1 MKITTACPI
10 IGLALLVIL
19 ASTPAAAAAT
29 TIGGDEGWYTFH
41 CNVNGASVYIDGGYK
56 GQIAQGVLSVPVYT
70 TGTPYQAYRVE
81 MAGYQSV
88 ANSLPTGPAAGETV
102 DVYVTL
108 NPVATTGSIRATSTP
123 SGAAIYLNGNYRGTA
138 PLTISDLT
146 PGSYQMEADMPGYQ
160 PYPTTVTVTSGKT
173 TDVLFPLE
181 VISQPGSIVVNS
193 NPSGA
198 YVYMDATYKGK
209 TPMTLSSVSPKDH
222 VIELDLNGYYDW
234 KTTVTVSPGVTSYV
248 SAQMNPIPSQNPGYI
263 SVTSSPSGASVSV
276 DGAYKGQT
284 SDTQALV
291 VGDLTAGSHTVALTL
306 SGYQDYSTS
315 VSVQSGV
322 TTPLSVAMTPLPPG
336 PTGSISVSSS
346 PTGADVYLD
355 NAYKGITPVTLTSV
369 SPGSY
374 TVKVQLSGY
383 QDWSDTVQVN
393 ADSTSYVSAS
403 LNPFTTPTQAGAL
416 PFAALGALAVF
427 GLILVAKRRL

>member
-1 MKITTACPI
+1 MKNIAACPI
-10 IGLALLVIL
+10 IGLALLVIV
-19 ASTPAAAAAT
+19 AGIPSATAAG
-29 TIGGDEGWYTFH
+29 IGGDEGWYTFH

-56 GQIAQGVLSVPVYT
+56 GEIAQGVLSVPVYT
-70 TGTPYQAYRVE
+70 TGAPYQAYRVE
-81 MAGYQSV
+81 MPGYQSV
-88 ANSLPTGPAAGETV
+88 ANNLPTGPAAGETV

-108 NPVATTGSIRATSTP
+108 NPLATSGSIYATSTP

-146 PGSYQMEADMPGYQ
+146 PGSYRIEADMPGYQ
-160 PYPTTVTVTSGKT
+160 PYPTTVSVTSGQT
-173 TDVLFPLE
+173 TNVLFPLQ
-181 VISQPGSIVVNS
+181 VIAQPGSIVVNS

-198 YVYMDATYKGK
+198 YVYMDATYKGT
-209 TPMTLSSVSPKDH
+209 TPLTLSSVSAKDH

-234 KTTVTVSPGVTSYV
+234 KTTVSVSPGVTSYV
-248 SAQMNPIPSQNPGYI
+248 SAQMNPIPNQNPGYI
-263 SVTSSPSGASVSV
+263 SVTSSPTGASVSV

-284 SDTQALV
+284 SSAQALV
-291 VGDLTAGSHTVALTL
+291 VGSLTAGSHTVALSL

-322 TTPLSVAMTPLPPG
+322 TTPVSIAMTPLPPG
-336 PTGSISVSSS
+336 PAGSISVSSS
-346 PTGADVYLD
+346 PAGADVYLD
-355 NAYKGITPVTLTSV
+355 DAYKGITPLTLTGV
-369 SPGSY
+369 STGSHV
-374 TVKVQLSGY
+374 VKVQLSGY

-403 LNPFTTPTQAGAL
+403 LNPITTPTQAGAL

-427 GLILVAKRRL
+427 GLILTVRRRT